1 MKKIFLI
8 VLSFTI
14 FSTVMTSCSQDSLEP
29 SLEQNRDFILNP
41 PSTVSDLQL
50 LANGMYKRMVAV
62 SYYGRDYVIFNEC
75 RTDNA
80 YSTGASNRFLNVTQ
94 GVLTA
99 SAAYPT
105 DTWAQIYGVI
115 TNANLIINATIE
127 GDQVV
132 VDDLKAQALTVRAL
146 AHFDL
151 LKLYGQQNVGAS
163 LTSMNMGA
171 LGVPYVTT
179 YRDLSKL
186 TPARNTAAEVKQFIY
201 DDLNSAIPKFKTTPL
216 PLDYTKVNFQSA
228 KAIKSRVAIY
238 FSDWTI
244 ARDAASEALALG
256 GSIIPESSFVS
267 SFSADG
273 KQSNSVFELVQLSN
287 DNNGINGLFQ
297 IYGATVYGD
306 IILNPTVAFSS
317 IFDASD
323 VRRSASMI
331 SATRNIGKYTKFATN
346 TKVIRYEEIVLN
358 YAEALFETGNAPQ
371 ALIELNKITARRGA
385 VAHLVASKATVLLE
399 RRRELAFEG
408 FRFDDLVRNG
418 QGIPKNPNILAPFA
432 YGDYRMAFPIP
443 QAEMNGNPNMVQNKL
458 SN

>member
-8 VLSFTI
+8 VLSLAI
-14 FSTVMTSCSQDSLEP
+14 FSTVMTSCSEDSLEP

-50 LANGMYKRMVAV
+50 LANGMHKRMVAV
-62 SYYGRDYVIFNEC
+62 PYYGRDYVIFNEC

-80 YSTGASNRFLNVTQ
+80 YSTGASNRFLNVTS
-94 GVLTA
+94 GILTA

-105 DTWAQIYGVI
+105 DTWAQIYAVI
-115 TNANLIINATIE
+115 TNANLIINSTIA

-163 LTSMNMGA
+163 LTSMNMSA

-179 YRDLSKL
+179 YRDLTKL
-186 TPARNTAAEVKQFIY
+186 TPARNTVAEVKQFIY
-201 DDLNSAIPKFKTTPL
+201 NDLNAAIPKFIPTSL
-216 PLDYTKVNFQSA
+216 NYTKVNLQSA

-256 GSIIPESSFVS
+256 GSIVPESSFVS

-273 KQSNSVFELVQLSN
+273 KQSNSIFELVQLSN

-306 IILNPTVAFSS
+306 IVLNNTVAFSS
-317 IFDASD
+317 IFDATD

-331 SATRNIGKYTKFATN
+331 SASRNIGKYTKFATN

-371 ALIELNKITARRGA
+371 ALIELNKITSKRGA
-385 VAHLVASKATVLLE
+385 VAHLVASKATILLE

-418 QGIPKNPNILAPFA
+418 KGVPKNPNILAPFA
-432 YGDYRMAFPIP
+432 YGDYRLAFPIP
-443 QAEMNGNPNMVQNKL
+443 QAEMNGNPNMVQNF
-458 SN
+458 NF

>member
-8 VLSFTI
+8 VLSLAI
-14 FSTVMTSCSQDSLEP
+14 FSTVMTSCSPDSLEP

-62 SYYGRDYVIFNEC
+62 PYYGRDYVIFNEC

-80 YSTGASNRFLNVTQ
+80 YSTGASNRFLNVSSGT
-94 GVLTA
+94 LTA

-105 DTWAQIYGVI
+105 DTWTQIYAVI
-115 TNANLIINATIE
+115 TNANLIINATIV

-151 LKLYGQQNVGAS
+151 LKLYGQQNVGTS
-163 LTSMNMGA
+163 LTSMNMSA

-201 DDLNSAIPKFKTTPL
+201 DDLNSAIPKFIPTSL
-216 PLDYTKVNFQSA
+216 NYTKVNFQSA

-238 FSDWTI
+238 FSDWTV

-256 GSIIPESSFVS
+256 GSIVPESSFVS

-306 IILNPTVAFSS
+306 IVLNNTIAFSS

-323 VRRSASMI
+323 VRRSAGMI

-358 YAEALFETGNAPQ
+358 YAEALFETGNTPQ
-371 ALIELNKITARRGA
+371 ALIELNKITSKRGA
-385 VAHLVASKATVLLE
+385 VAHLVASKATILLE

-418 QGIPKNPNILAPFA
+418 KGIPKNPNILAPFA
-432 YGDYRMAFPIP
+432 YGDYRLAFPIP
-443 QAEMNGNPNMVQNKL
+443 QAEMNGNPNMVQNF
-458 SN
+458 NF